1 MRDDAGRALGGSE
14 RPSTADAVLHTQPPL
29 DRPDHYIVCEDLFKI
44 YKIANLEVVA
54 LRGLDLKVRH
64 GEVMAIVGASG
75 SGKSTLLN
83 ILAGLDQPS
92 AGKAFVGGRDL
103 LTMSAG
109 EMVAYRRK
117 QVGFVWQQTG
127 RNLVPYLTAEQNVE
141 VPLILDGVPAEQ
153 ARERAREL
161 LTTVRLDHRLQHRPE
176 QLSGGE
182 QQRVSIA
189 VALANNPPLLLA
201 DEPTG
206 ELDSVAAELI
216 YEVFREIN
224 RRFSVTIV
232 IVTHDPDIAARV
244 DRVVAIRDGRTSTEI
259 FRRVRMEAGRPEVIH
274 DEYVLVDAAGRL
286 QIPREFLER
295 LSIKER
301 AKILLGEGRVEVLP
315 DHGVRYEGEH

>member
-1 MRDDAGRALGGSE
+1 
-14 RPSTADAVLHTQPPL
+14 
-29 DRPDHYIVCEDLFKI
+29 
-44 YKIANLEVVA
+44 
-54 LRGLDLKVRH
+54 
-64 GEVMAIVGASG
+64 
-75 SGKSTLLN
+75 
-83 ILAGLDQPS
+83 
-92 AGKAFVGGRDL
+92 
-103 LTMSAG
+103 MSAG

-127 RNLVPYLTAEQNVE
+127 RNLVPYLTAQQNVE
-141 VPLILDGVPAEQ
+141 VPLILDGVAAET

-161 LTTVRLDHRLQHRPE
+161 LTTVRLEHRLGHKPE

-206 ELDSVAAELI
+206 ELDSVAAETI
-216 YEVFREIN
+216 YEVFRDLN
-224 RRFSVTIV
+224 RHYQVTII

-259 FRRVRMEAGRPEVIH
+259 YRRVRVEAGRPEVVH

-301 AKILLGEGRVEVLP
+301 AKLLLGDGRVEVLP
-315 DHGVRYEGEH
+315 DRDVHHEREGGS

>member
-1 MRDDAGRALGGSE
+1 VQEQSA
-14 RPSTADAVLHTQPPL
+14 
-29 DRPDHYIVCEDLFKI
+29 HYIVCEDLFKI
-44 YKIANLEVVA
+44 YKASGLEVVA
-54 LRGLDLKVRH
+54 LRGLDLKVNH
-64 GEVMAIVGASG
+64 GELMAIVGSSG

-92 AGKAFVGGRDL
+92 AGRAFVGGRNL
-103 LTMSAG
+103 LTMSG
-109 EMVAYRRK
+109 RDMVEYRRK

-127 RNLVPYLTAEQNVE
+127 RNLIPYLTALQNVE
-141 VPLILDGVPAEQ
+141 IPLILDGAPAD
-153 ARERAREL
+153 RARARALEL
-161 LTTVRLDHRLQHRPE
+161 MDAVELGPRIHHRPE

-206 ELDSVAAELI
+206 ELDAIGADLV
-216 YEVFREIN
+216 YEVFRTLN
-224 RRFSVTIV
+224 QRYQVTII

-244 DRVVAIRDGRTSTEI
+244 NRVVAIRDGRTSTEVY
-259 FRRVRMEAGRPEVIH
+259 RRVRVEAGRSEIVH

-286 QIPREFLER
+286 QIPRAYLEK

-301 AKILLGEGRVEVLP
+301 AKLLLGEGRVEVLP
-315 DHGVRYEGEH
+315 E

>member
-1 MRDDAGRALGGSE
+1 METAGVTTQPSA
-14 RPSTADAVLHTQPPL
+14 PSTQ
-29 DRPDHYIVCEDLFKI
+29 HYISCEDLFKI
-44 YKIANLEVVA
+44 YKTGELEVVA

-64 GEVMAIVGASG
+64 GELMAIVGASG

-92 AGKAFVGGRDL
+92 AGRAFVGGRDL

-127 RNLVPYLTAEQNVE
+127 RNLVPYLTAQQNVE
-141 VPLILDGVPAEQ
+141 VPLILDGVAAET

-161 LTTVRLDHRLQHRPE
+161 LTTVRLEHRLGHKPE

-206 ELDSVAAELI
+206 ELDSVAAETI
-216 YEVFREIN
+216 YEVFRDLN
-224 RRFSVTIV
+224 RHYQVTII

-244 DRVVAIRDGRTSTEI
+244 DRVAAIRDGRTSTEI
-259 FRRVRMEAGRPEVIH
+259 YRRVRVEAGRPEVVH

-301 AKILLGEGRVEVLP
+301 AKLLLGDGRVEVLP
-315 DHGVRYEGEH
+315 DRDVHHEREGGS